1 MLLLQN
7 DIYTRIIKNNK
18 IYYEVKY
25 VYIPSYILNDIYT
38 CIK

>member
-7 DIYTRIIKNNK
+7 DIYAYHK